1 MWIKRGRPTLG
12 GTLACVHMAMTV
24 AVFLAL
30 VSDLFGWRILWPLL
44 LVLSCP
50 ILIFGLLS
58 TVRCGLAPPS
68 QYPEAETV
76 FLLILLILNSYIVG
90 GTLAAFLRFLR
101 SRIRKAQKDEPIGG
115 DEDRH

>member
-1 MWIKRGRPTLG
+1 MWIKRGLPSLS
-12 GTLACVHMAMTV
+12 GTLACVHMGMTV

-30 VSDLFGWRILWPLL
+30 TSNLFGWEILWPLL

-58 TVRCGLAPPS
+58 TARCGLAPPS

-76 FLLILLILNSYIVG
+76 FLVILLILNSYLVG
-90 GTLAAFLRFLR
+90 SILSVLIRFLG
-101 SRIRKAQKDEPIGG
+101 SRIQKAKRDKPVA
-115 DEDRH
+115 DEDLH

>member
-1 MWIKRGRPTLG
+1 MWIKRGLPTLG
-12 GTLACVHMAMTV
+12 GTLACIHLAMTV

-30 VSDLFGWRILWPLL
+30 VLNLFGWEILWPLL

-50 ILIFGLLS
+50 VLIFGLLS
-58 TVRCGLAPPS
+58 TARCGLAPPS
-68 QYPEAETV
+68 QYPEAEMV
-76 FLLILLILNSYIVG
+76 FLLTLLILNSYIVG

-115 DEDRH
+115 EELR

>member
-12 GTLACVHMAMTV
+12 GTLACVHLAMTV

-30 VSDLFGWRILWPLL
+30 ISDLFGREILWTLL

-58 TVRCGLAPPS
+58 TARCGLEPPS

-76 FLLILLILNSYIVG
+76 FLLTLLILNSYLVG
-90 GTLAAFLRFLR
+90 GILAALLRFLR
-101 SRIRKAQKDEPIGG
+101 SRIRKSKKDEPIGG
-115 DEDRH
+115 EELR